1 MTPKSFNQIGE
12 EEEMQRATKDILYF
26 ETGPDN
32 EPTLRVRAGE
42 EFEVET
48 QLNSGPWLD
57 DHPDRE
63 ILRQKLRGG
72 NPSSGCI
79 YIEGAMPGH
88 VLSVH
93 IGEIDLDPI
102 GFTNYWG
109 STGAMP
115 GWMGPSGVG
124 EQQKVVQI
132 RDGKIIWSDTLELS
146 VAPMLGVVGVA
157 PASTRWS
164 NIWAGQW
171 GGNMDIQEVTS
182 GATVHIPIFLPGAL
196 LHIGDMHAIQGDG
209 EICGAGG
216 IEAGGRVKISCK
228 VSSKPKNMTWPRITN
243 ETHII
248 TTAQAKPAEDAFR
261 LALVEMILWL
271 EEEYGFTQGEAYL
284 LLGQVLEARCTQ
296 FVNPT
301 FTYVCKVNREYLP
314 QIS

>member
-1 MTPKSFNQIGE
+1 
-12 EEEMQRATKDILYF
+12 MQRATRDILYF
-26 ETGPDN
+26 EIGPDN
-32 EPTLRVRAGE
+32 EPTLRVSPGE
-42 EFEVET
+42 IFEVET
-48 QLNSGPWLD
+48 QMNPGPWLD
-57 DHPDRE
+57 EHSEKE
-63 ILRQKLRGG
+63 ILRQKLLGG

-79 YIEGAMPGH
+79 YIEGAVPGQ
-88 VLSVH
+88 VLSVN
-93 IGEIDLDPI
+93 IGEIDLDPV

-115 GWMGPSGVG
+115 GWMGPSGIG
-124 EQQKVVQI
+124 QQQKVVHI
-132 RDGKIIWSDTLELS
+132 RGGKVIWSDTLELPL
-146 VAPMLGVVGVA
+146 APMLGVVGVA

-182 GATVHIPIFLPGAL
+182 GATVHIPVFVPGAL
-196 LHIGDMHAIQGDG
+196 LHIGDMHAVQGDG

-216 IEAGGRVKISCK
+216 IEAGGRVRISCDL
-228 VSSKPKNMTWPRITN
+228 SAKPESMSWPRITN

-271 EEEYGFTQGEAYL
+271 EGEYGFTRGEAYL

-301 FTYVCKVNREYLP
+301 FTYVCKVNRKYLP
-314 QIS
+314 QYAGGTDY

>member
-1 MTPKSFNQIGE
+1 
-12 EEEMQRATKDILYF
+12 MQRATKDTLYF

-32 EPTLRVRAGE
+32 EPTLRVTPGE
-42 EFEVET
+42 EFEAET
-48 QLNSGPWLD
+48 QINPGPWLD

-63 ILRQKLRGG
+63 VLQHKLRGG
-72 NPSSGCI
+72 NPASGCI
-79 YIEGAMPGH
+79 YIEGAMPGQ

-93 IGEIDLDPI
+93 IGEIDLDPV
-102 GFTNYWG
+102 GFTRYWG

-132 RDGKIIWSDTLELS
+132 RNRKVIWNDTLELPM
-146 VAPMLGVVGVA
+146 APMLGLVGVA
-157 PASTRWS
+157 MENTRWS
-164 NIWAGQW
+164 NIWAGQL

-182 GATVHIPIFLPGAL
+182 GATVYLPVFVPGAL

-216 IEAGGRVKISCK
+216 VEAGGRVKINCALA
-228 VSSKPKNMTWPRITN
+228 SKPKNMTWPRITN
-243 ETHII
+243 QTHII
-248 TTAQAKPAEDAFR
+248 TTAQARPAEDAFR

-271 EEEYGFTQGEAYL
+271 EEEYGLSRGEAYL

-301 FTYVCKVNREYLP
+301 YTYICKVNRKYLP
-314 QIS
+314 EIS

>member
-1 MTPKSFNQIGE
+1 
-12 EEEMQRATKDILYF
+12 MQQATRDILYF
-26 ETGPDN
+26 EIGPDN
-32 EPTLRVRAGE
+32 EPTLRVSPGE

-48 QLNSGPWLD
+48 QLNPGPWLD
-57 DHPDRE
+57 DHPERE
-63 ILRQKLRGG
+63 MLRQKLRGG

-79 YIEGAMPGH
+79 YIEGAMPGQ
-88 VLSVH
+88 VLSVN
-93 IGEIDLDPI
+93 IGEINLDPV

-124 EQQKVVQI
+124 EQKKVVHI
-132 RDGKIIWSDTLELS
+132 KEGKIIWSDQLELP
-146 VAPMLGVVGVA
+146 VAPMLGLVGVA

-171 GGNMDIQEVTS
+171 GGNMDIQEVTT
-182 GATVHIPIFLPGAL
+182 GAVVHVPVYVPGAL

-216 IEAGGRVKISCK
+216 IEAGGRVKISCDL
-228 VSSKPKNMTWPRITN
+228 VPKPESMSWPRITN

-261 LALVEMILWL
+261 LALVEMVLWL
-271 EEEYGFTQGEAYL
+271 EEEYKLDRGEAYL

-301 FTYVCKVNREYLP
+301 FTYICKVNRRYLP

>member
-1 MTPKSFNQIGE
+1 
-12 EEEMQRATKDILYF
+12 MQRATKDTLYF

-32 EPTLRVRAGE
+32 EPTLRVTPGE
-42 EFEVET
+42 EFEAET
-48 QLNSGPWLD
+48 QINPGPWLD

-63 ILRQKLRGG
+63 VLQHKLRGG
-72 NPSSGCI
+72 NPASGCI
-79 YIEGAMPGH
+79 YIEGAMPGQ

-93 IGEIDLDPI
+93 IGEIDLDPV
-102 GFTNYWG
+102 GFTRYWG

-132 RDGKIIWSDTLELS
+132 RNRKVIWNDTLELP
-146 VAPMLGVVGVA
+146 VAPMLGLVGVA
-157 PASTRWS
+157 MENTRWS

-182 GATVHIPIFLPGAL
+182 GATVYLPVFVPGAL

-216 IEAGGRVKISCK
+216 VEAGGRVKINCALA
-228 VSSKPKNMTWPRITN
+228 SKPKNMTWPRITN
-243 ETHII
+243 QTHII
-248 TTAQAKPAEDAFR
+248 TTAQARPAEDAFR

-271 EEEYGFTQGEAYL
+271 EEEYGLSRGEAYL

-301 FTYVCKVNREYLP
+301 YTYICKVNRKYLP
-314 QIS
+314 EIS